1 MVPVM
6 DNAPYHHVRGIPSLT
21 SFSNKITFNLMKD
34 HGIDYVILPIT
45 NDQISL
51 LPKQYNCT
59 INNGH
64 LRITFNKEKLQKRK
78 TKSNALENPSAKE
91 LKVATTVWPKL
102 QKPEFLHSKVE
113 KEVEDA
119 DGKVL

>member
-1 MVPVM
+1 MVFVC
-6 DNAPYHHVRGIPSLT
+6 PYVHTILSLLT
-21 SFSNKITFNLMKD
+21 DEL
-34 HGIDYVILPIT
+34 
-45 NDQISL
+45 ISL
-51 LPKQYNCT
+51 LPEQYNST